1 MAISNK
7 INQSYNSGN
16 RKFNLKYI
24 LVEVFLITA
33 GILIALAIDNWNT
46 ERIEQK
52 EINEYLVQIKN
63 ELEFNL
69 KYSERWT
76 KPFEKKI
83 NHNKRVINILDKN
96 QRDSIGVLKDILFH
110 IQTISNLKPNIPIF
124 EEFLNQ
130 DFLPKIKDDSLR
142 QNLKTYKF
150 GLEMAETMNSFDRE
164 EQRDVVKP
172 FLMKYINLGEMYS
185 EFDFEKNK
193 GPSSNFGVLFDDLEF
208 FNMVNS
214 RGERLRRQLGTI
226 KYLLFYMKTTI
237 DLINKELNLK

>member
-16 RKFNLKYI
+16 RKFNLKYV
-24 LVEVFLITA
+24 LAEVFLITA

-69 KYSERWT
+69 KYSDRWT
-76 KPFEKKI
+76 KPFEQKI

-110 IQTISNLKPNIPIF
+110 IQTVSNLKPNIPIF

-193 GPSSNFGVLFDDLEF
+193 GPRSNFDVLFDDLEF

>member
-7 INQSYNSGN
+7 INQSSSHEK
-16 RKFNLKYI
+16 RRFNIKYI
-24 LVEVFLITA
+24 LAEIFLITA
-33 GILIALAIDNWNT
+33 GILIALGIDNLNS

-69 KYSERWT
+69 KYGDRWT
-76 KPFEKKI
+76 KPFEQKI
-83 NHNKRVINILDKN
+83 NQNKRVINILHEN
-96 QRDSIGVLKDILFH
+96 QRDSISVLKDILFH
-110 IQTISNLKPNIPIF
+110 IQTVSNLKPNIPIL

-130 DFLPKIKDDSLR
+130 DFLPKIKNDSLR
-142 QNLKTYKF
+142 ENIKTYKF
-150 GLEMAETMNSFDRE
+150 GLEIAETMNRFDRE

-172 FLMKYINLGEMYS
+172 FLMKNINLGKIHT
-185 EFDFEKNK
+185 EFDYEKNK
-193 GPSSNFGVLFDDLEF
+193 GPSSKFDVLFNDLEF

-237 DLINKELNLK
+237 DLIDKELNSK

>member
-24 LVEVFLITA
+24 LAEVFLITA

-69 KYSERWT
+69 KYSDRWT
-76 KPFEKKI
+76 KPFEQKI

-110 IQTISNLKPNIPIF
+110 IQTVSNLKPNIPIF

-172 FLMKYINLGEMYS
+172 FL
-185 EFDFEKNK
+185 
-193 GPSSNFGVLFDDLEF
+193 
-208 FNMVNS
+208 
-214 RGERLRRQLGTI
+214 
-226 KYLLFYMKTTI
+226 
-237 DLINKELNLK
+237 

>member
-7 INQSYNSGN
+7 INQSYDSGN

-24 LVEVFLITA
+24 LAEVFLITA

-69 KYSERWT
+69 KYSESWT

-110 IQTISNLKPNIPIF
+110 IQTVSNLKPNIPIF

-150 GLEMAETMNSFDRE
+150 GLGMAETMNSFDRE

-185 EFDFEKNK
+185 ELDFEKNK
-193 GPSSNFGVLFDDLEF
+193 GPSSNFDVLFDDLEF